1 MNRYIKVI
9 VSGKVQGVG
18 YRHFIKK
25 HAEKLSVEGCIQNND
40 DGSVLIYAFATP
52 EILDDFIDFVYE
64 GSAKSE
70 VKNVDV
76 EPMQTHR
83 DFRGV
88 FRVIGDG

>member
-1 MNRYIKVI
+1 MSRYIKVI
-9 VSGKVQGVG
+9 VSGKVTDVG

-25 HAEKLSVEGCIQNND
+25 HADKLSVEGYIKNNE
-40 DGSVLIYAFATP
+40 DGSVIIYAFATSA
-52 EILDDFIDFVYE
+52 ILDNFMDFVYK

-70 VKNVDV
+70 VKNVEV

-88 FRVIGDG
+88 FRIIGDT